1 MWRIEFETES
11 KWENPLMGW
20 TSTADSLENVGRMT
34 MAFDSKVRRRER
46 EREREENK
54 TNEEGRGAGSR
65 FSQTCHRRGHLKSPV
80 RSCVGALPA
89 RNE

>member
-46 EREREENK
+46 EREKVKKTRAEN
-54 TNEEGRGAGSR
+54 S
-65 FSQTCHRRGHLKSPV
+65 FFFFFF
-80 RSCVGALPA
+80 
-89 RNE
+89 

>member
-46 EREREENK
+46 ERECVKKTRAEN
-54 TNEEGRGAGSR
+54 S
-65 FSQTCHRRGHLKSPV
+65 FFFFFFLKSV
-80 RSCVGALPA
+80 LRIDKHSSFSLSF
-89 RNE
+89 NLI